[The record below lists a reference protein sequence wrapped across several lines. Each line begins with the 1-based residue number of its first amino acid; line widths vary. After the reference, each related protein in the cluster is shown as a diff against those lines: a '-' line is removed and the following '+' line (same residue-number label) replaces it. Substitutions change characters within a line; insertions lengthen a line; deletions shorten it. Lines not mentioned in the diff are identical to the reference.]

1 MEEEDA
7 TEEAEEVGGEQREV
21 DGSGAG
27 HLHHDRH
34 EAVQSE
40 HAQNVDC
47 KQHGCKTTN
56 QRQGFLQGR
65 LEHSAMT
72 LMT

>member
-21 DGSGAG
+21 DSGGAG
-27 HLHHDRH
+27 HLHHDGH

-40 HAQNVDC
+40 HAQNVDG
-47 KQHGCKTTN
+47 KQHGCKT
-56 QRQGFLQGR
+56 RGFYFKGAWKAAR
-65 LEHSAMT
+65 WRS
-72 LMT
+72 